1 MEHEI
6 IICKKRY
13 NDRQYKL
20 HFFADNIRD
29 VLRFTDNIQI
39 IYFDGDT
46 ESNFQRVV
54 SRRELFYWIDDK
66 GIKRD
71 NDFDSFCNA
80 IEIYANRAALK
91 EALEE
96 LD

>member
-1 MEHEI
+1 MKWVT
-6 IICKKRY
+6 ICKKRY
-13 NDRQYKL
+13 NDRLYKL
-20 HFFADNIRD
+20 HFFVDNIRE
-29 VLRFTDNIQI
+29 VLRLNDTIQI

-54 SRRELFYWIDDK
+54 TRRELYYWIDDK

-71 NDFDSFCNA
+71 NDFDSFCDA

-96 LD
+96 LE